1 MRVFLRCLALFVLL
15 SSVPAC
21 RSGAILSKQ
30 PVPTDRSGTEIAA
43 AARTQAIVRPGDET
57 GKITIQGQQ
66 RTYFLHT
73 PKSYRAGQPM
83 PLVLAF
89 HGYGSQ
95 GKDLAR
101 ATGFSDLADRQGFLI
116 AYPDGLDRRWN
127 VLDGMGSTDDVAFAS
142 ALIEHLTQTRTVEPR
157 RIYAAGVSNG
167 GFLVQRLACG
177 SSQRIAAFASVA
189 ATLPQSL
196 QPECHPSAPVS
207 LLMINGTADQK
218 VPWEG
223 GQRPYGAIMSVPS
236 SIQFWQQHNLC
247 KTAKP
252 TEQHPSSRVDVT
264 RYPNCQAGSEV
275 ELVTLKGA
283 GHVWPRGGGG
293 ANQLLNG
300 SQEIWNF
307 FQRHPHR

>member
-1 MRVFLRCLALFVLL
+1 
-15 SSVPAC
+15 
-21 RSGAILSKQ
+21 
-30 PVPTDRSGTEIAA
+30 
-43 AARTQAIVRPGDET
+43 
-57 GKITIQGQQ
+57 
-66 RTYFLHT
+66 
-73 PKSYRAGQPM
+73 
-83 PLVLAF
+83 
-89 HGYGSQ
+89 
-95 GKDLAR
+95 
-101 ATGFSDLADRQGFLI
+101 
-116 AYPDGLDRRWN
+116 

-252 TEQHPSSRVDVT
+252 TEQHPSSRVDIT
-264 RYPNCQAGSEV
+264 RYPSCQAGSEV